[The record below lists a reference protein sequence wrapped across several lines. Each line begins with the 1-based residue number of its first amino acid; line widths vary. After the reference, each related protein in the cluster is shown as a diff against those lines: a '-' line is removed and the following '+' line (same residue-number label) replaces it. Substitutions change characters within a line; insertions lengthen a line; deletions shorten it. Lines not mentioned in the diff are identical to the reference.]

1 MHRYG
6 KVLGEAG
13 NGVSKNIS
21 HNVIKKRRSEAVK
34 RIDRIRTMTTEEI
47 AKEIIKLNIT
57 DEYCKGDCEDVW
69 GAEEVRCKENLEL
82 ECCIRWLEE
91 GV

>member
-1 MHRYG
+1 M
-6 KVLGEAG
+6 
-13 NGVSKNIS
+13 
-21 HNVIKKRRSEAVK
+21 K

-69 GAEEVRCKENLEL
+69 GAKEVRCKEDLEL
-82 ECCIRWLEE
+82 KCCIRWLEKE
-91 GV
+91 WERIHRLVW